1 MRKNVKLQSCFSLS
15 EQSYSL
21 NMWTNLLFCSIKKTR
36 QMFGQRT
43 ILKRFYNLVL
53 LRPSFLTI
61 PIFLG
66 GSSSWRDQMI
76 SACKWCQG
84 QSQVPTS
91 QGSLTISTDLLLHQ
105 SQSQENLMFWVT
117 FDRNPITIDLSHE
130 NCCWQSSTSEDS
142 MRIEWL
148 TATVGE
154 QLLVHRWDR
163 GNRQASQH
171 TGHGAYVFIC
181 SK

>member
-1 MRKNVKLQSCFSLS
+1 MRKNVKLQSCFRLS
-15 EQSYSL
+15 EQSYFL
-21 NMWTNLLFCSIKKTR
+21 NRWTNLLFCSIKKTR

-130 NCCWQSSTSEDS
+130 NCCWQGSTSEDS